1 MTKSQFIEFSK
12 LRDSFKAECK
22 RILDTNP
29 ELREHIQTL
38 MDSKSAKYPLE
49 NPVVYNNALDSITQ
63 KSNPELILIADNP
76 GFNEQLN
83 IHKSYLVGLSGKLA
97 EKFFKEK
104 LNIDFRKN
112 VILLNK
118 CPIHTAK
125 TQDLKSLKIDAGV
138 LSLSMEFMASL
149 ACEMALCLKVPIW
162 ICGYSELAQ
171 KKIFS
176 PWAREFVKKANRSNI
191 YSNSFVFRHFS
202 MNQFSIDF
210 KTSCA
215 KSLYYID
222 NPIENKKILA
232 ELGTFYRNKYLEP
245 YEFS

>member
-1 MTKSQFIEFSK
+1 MTQPQFTEFSK

-22 RILDTNP
+22 RILETNP
-29 ELREHIQTL
+29 ELREHIQAL
-38 MDSKSAKYPLE
+38 MDSKNAKYPLE
-49 NPVVYNNALDSITQ
+49 NPVVYNSALDSITQ
-63 KSNPELILIADNP
+63 ESTPELILIADNP

-83 IHKSYLVGLSGKLA
+83 INKSYLVGLSGKLA
-97 EKFFKEK
+97 ERFFKEK

-112 VILLNK
+112 IILLNK

-125 TQDLKSLKIDAGV
+125 TQDLKNLKIDTGM

-149 ACEMALCLKVPIW
+149 ACKMALCLKVPIW

-176 PWAREFVKKANRSNI
+176 PWSQQFVKEVNRSNI

-210 KTSCA
+210 KTACA
-215 KSLYYID
+215 KSLHYID
-222 NPIENKKILA
+222 NPIENNKVLI
-232 ELGTFYRNKYLEP
+232 ELGASYRKKYLEP